1 MIVSLAALILTAFC
15 QMFALWVFMGQDVWA
30 LFRTAAF
37 QVLLSLPLAV
47 PLYFPGKALGKR
59 RPG

>member
-1 MIVSLAALILTAFC
+1 
-15 QMFALWVFMGQDVWA
+15 MFALWVFMGQYVWP
-30 LFRTAAF
+30 LFRTAAL